1 MPESQ
6 YEEKYSSNTLK
17 PVTKNLIRRIRCSE
31 GVLNIN
37 IRDLSG
43 EEAGRADWEV
53 GQARS
58 CVCTRQD
65 GFCITAEDSCWR
77 PQISGLVPLL
87 GGGAQGNR
95 HVKTR
100 LWTKR
105 EAAVC
110 GPNIKHSRKRWVRL
124 LALPWLPE
132 SWPPHLGN
140 NPFPRWQSVCV
151 RMFTFE
157 DSKEQRKPCNW

>member
-1 MPESQ
+1 MPNPSLYAQ
-6 YEEKYSSNTLK
+6 YHTLLF
-17 PVTKNLIRRIRCSE
+17 PSDVETLEVC
-31 GVLNIN
+31 
-37 IRDLSG
+37 RDLSG
-43 EEAGRADWEV
+43 EEAGRADREERQV
-53 GQARS
+53 RS
-58 CVCTRQD
+58 CVCIRQD

-77 PQISGLVPLL
+77 PQISGLVPLW
-87 GGGAQGNR
+87 GGRAQGNR

-100 LWTKR
+100 LWARR

-110 GPNIKHSRKRWVRL
+110 GPNKL
-124 LALPWLPE
+124 LALPWLPG

-140 NPFPRWQSVCV
+140 HPFPHWQDVCV